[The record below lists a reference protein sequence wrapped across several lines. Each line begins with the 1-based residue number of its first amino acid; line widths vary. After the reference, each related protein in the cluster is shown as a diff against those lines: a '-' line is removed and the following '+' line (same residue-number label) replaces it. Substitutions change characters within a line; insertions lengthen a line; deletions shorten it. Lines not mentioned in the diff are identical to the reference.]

1 MKVNGDLVLDGTI
14 NVTAT
19 TGGSFGPGIY
29 RVIDYTGTL
38 NNNGLELGDI
48 PPDRVEYVQT
58 SVANQVNLV
67 DTTGLTLNMW
77 DGGAVGN
84 KNNGVVNGGSGVWQ
98 TAIVGN
104 DNWTVSDGIL
114 NAPWQDGA
122 FAIFQ
127 AEAGNVE
134 VDNSLG
140 QVTSSGMQFAS
151 DGYVLNGAEL
161 SLVETETGS
170 GQTTVRVGNGSLPG
184 AAYTATIDAIL
195 QGDVQL
201 VKTDLGTL
209 VLNGANTYTGGTAIN
224 GGTLRITSD
233 SNLGQSDGGLS
244 FNGGTLATEAIMSTS
259 RATLLD
265 ALGGTIDIA
274 LASPLTLSGIF
285 SGAGTLTK
293 IGTGLLALTGKNT
306 YTGDTV
312 LTQGTLQIGDGS
324 STGSIVSNV
333 INNVTL
339 AFNRNN
345 TFVYDGVISGTGV
358 VNQIGTGSTVLTA
371 NNTYT
376 GLTRISAET
385 LQLGNG
391 GNTGSLTGNVN
402 NNGTPAFNRG
412 DTLIFNSTIS
422 GNGLVDQ
429 LGSGTTVLT
438 TANNYLGGT
447 LISAGTLQLGNGGNT
462 GSILGDVN
470 NAGTLAFNSSDDY
483 FFDGLISGTGG
494 LRLFGTGIATLTA
507 NNSYSGSTSVEAGT
521 LQAGD
526 INVFSPDSVIT
537 VEQSA
542 TLTLDGLSQII
553 AGLNN
558 AGTVNMTY
566 GSGPSAALTVKGDY
580 VGNRGIIVVNTLLSG
595 DASPTDR
602 LIIDGGNASGHT

>member
-19 TGGSFGPGIY
+19 TEGSFGPGIY

-38 NNNGLELGDI
+38 TNNGLELGDI
-48 PPDRVEYVQT
+48 PPGRVEYVQT

-84 KNNGVVNGGSGVWQ
+84 KNNGVVNGGSCVWQ

-127 AEAGNVE
+127 AEAGNVT

-195 QGDVQL
+195 QGDGQL
-201 VKTDLGTL
+201 VKTDIGTL

-244 FNGGTLATEAIMSTS
+244 FNGGTLATDAIMSTS

-265 ALGGTIDIA
+265 ALSGTIDIA
-274 LASPLTLSGIF
+274 LASPLTSSGIF

-293 IGTGLLALTGKNT
+293 IGTGLLALTGENT

-333 INNVTL
+333 INNATL

-376 GLTRISAET
+376 GLTT
-385 LQLGNG
+385 
-391 GNTGSLTGNVN
+391 
-402 NNGTPAFNRG
+402 
-412 DTLIFNSTIS
+412 
-422 GNGLVDQ
+422 
-429 LGSGTTVLT
+429 
-438 TANNYLGGT
+438 
-447 LISAGTLQLGNGGNT
+447 ISAGTLQLGNGGNT
-462 GSILGDVN
+462 GSLISNVN
-470 NAGTLAFNSSDDY
+470 NN
-483 FFDGLISGTGG
+483 
-494 LRLFGTGIATLTA
+494 
-507 NNSYSGSTSVEAGT
+507 
-521 LQAGD
+521 
-526 INVFSPDSVIT
+526 
-537 VEQSA
+537 
-542 TLTLDGLSQII
+542 
-553 AGLNN
+553 
-558 AGTVNMTY
+558 
-566 GSGPSAALTVKGDY
+566 
-580 VGNRGIIVVNTLLSG
+580 
-595 DASPTDR
+595 
-602 LIIDGGNASGHT
+602 